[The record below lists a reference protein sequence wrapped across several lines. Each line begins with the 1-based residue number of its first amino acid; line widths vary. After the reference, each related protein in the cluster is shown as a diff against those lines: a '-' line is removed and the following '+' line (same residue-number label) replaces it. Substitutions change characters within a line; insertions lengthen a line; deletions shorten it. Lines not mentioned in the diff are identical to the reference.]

1 LSENTIVRAHQGRVN
16 SRKIDVE
23 RRITMKTKCRFLPT
37 FLLAFICVSSL
48 ISASEIVVAP
58 TQIAAGGWSIS
69 AYYGLAEEKVSLQV
83 NGRDEIQVAGNVS
96 YLSDVSNVL
105 DCPGRAR
112 RVMLKSMF
120 NPYGNVSYWLSAGA
134 GYYELQVP
142 SQTVK
147 NTFSGQS
154 PGIVVGLGFRSVL
167 FPDTIVTPSISV
179 EAGIQYGYYAFDSMA
194 VGNEAAQPV
203 NDLFERA
210 EIQAAVLVGKRLR
223 NLEIYGG
230 LKVMRT
236 AVVLKDKTTLGSVS
250 GNSDS
255 AGVMAGVK
263 LHLYPEES
271 LFIEGNLAGE
281 NGIAAGWNIKF

>member
-1 LSENTIVRAHQGRVN
+1 
-16 SRKIDVE
+16 
-23 RRITMKTKCRFLPT
+23 MKTKCRFLPT